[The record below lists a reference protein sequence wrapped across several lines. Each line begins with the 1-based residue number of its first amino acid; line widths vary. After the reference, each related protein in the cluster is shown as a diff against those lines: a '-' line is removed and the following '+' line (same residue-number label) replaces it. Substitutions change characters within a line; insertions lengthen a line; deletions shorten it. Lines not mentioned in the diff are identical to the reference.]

1 MTGGE
6 TQRENGSLIGATE
19 GVWASFPLPSG
30 VALGELS
37 FAWGVGGFQD
47 VLSPHLSMSEGPTE
61 PG

>member
-1 MTGGE
+1 MG
-6 TQRENGSLIGATE
+6 L
-19 GVWASFPLPSG
+19 FPS
-30 VALGELS
+30 ALRGCFGELS